1 MPGLTAPT
9 MAPELP
15 PPPPPE
21 KRGLESRVAIFGG
34 VFLCLNVFALGCLAV
49 AAPSFYDV
57 LTREDY
63 WVEYL
68 TMVWFLLTGIVLF
81 ATALAERS
89 PVRRGVYIVGAVA
102 FLFAAGEEISWGQ
115 RIVGFDTPGLLLVWN
130 ESREFN
136 AHNISNITFDRAYRE
151 GTLLLCMVTGA
162 AFFCRKD
169 ALLGIPL
176 PSILLALCFL
186 AVLVMLPH
194 RLEALGAPVFEVAS
208 FITNQGKGLLLLFA
222 IYTIFAGQRR
232 LFVITAAAIG
242 IIIAF
247 SYVSERNDVG
257 FSSLYEVREYLFGIV
272 CLCYAGELLLAKVQ
286 AQAQTG
292 ALARTAFTLQWSR
305 LATIVGL
312 AVGSLLIAGVIGLV
326 AVLQYFSAGI
336 EIVGFEE
343 RYRLITT
350 GAAGEPVVSDVFDV
364 YLSGNELTYFKEPC
378 GREDTEAAFF
388 LHLIPGNVDELP
400 AVRRQYGFD
409 NLDFYFDKQGETRDG
424 GCMAT
429 RLLPDYAITDIRT
442 GQYVPD
448 DGVIWQGEF
457 PFR

>member
-1 MPGLTAPT
+1 M
-9 MAPELP
+9 
-15 PPPPPE
+15 
-21 KRGLESRVAIFGG
+21 VAVFGG
-34 VFLCLNVFALGCLAV
+34 LFLCLNVFGLGCLAV
-49 AAPSFYDV
+49 ANPSFYDV

-130 ESREFN
+130 ESNEFN
-136 AHNISNITFDRAYRE
+136 VHNISNITFDRAYRE

-194 RLEALGAPVFEVAS
+194 RLEAIGAPVFEVAS

-222 IYTIFAGQRR
+222 IYTIFAGERR
-232 LFVITAAAIG
+232 LFITTAAAIG
-242 IIIAF
+242 IVIAF

-272 CLCYAGELLLAKVQ
+272 CLCYALELLLAQGRVG
-286 AQAQTG
+286 TFLSRSGGSG
-292 ALARTAFTLQWSR
+292 AGGGGNGGLLRSPWLTVCGLIIAGS
-305 LATIVGL
+305 VGL
-312 AVGSLLIAGVIGLV
+312 MVWQSYAGDV
-326 AVLQYFSAGI
+326 A
-336 EIVGFEE
+336 ER
-343 RYRLITT
+343 RYRAIRAGT
-350 GAAGEPVVSDVFDV
+350 AGEPIIRAAFDV
-364 YLSGNELTYFKEPC
+364 YLTGSELTYFKESC
-378 GREDTEAAFF
+378 SAADTADILF
-388 LHLIPGNVDELP
+388 LHLTPVDVDDLP
-400 AVRRQYGFD
+400 RTRRPHGFD
-409 NLDFYFDKQGETRDG
+409 NHDFRWGGEEHDGDCIEIKQ
-424 GCMAT
+424 
-429 RLLPDYAITDIRT
+429 LPDYPIISIRT
-442 GQYVPD
+442 GQYVP
-448 DGVIWQGEF
+448 GEGNTWQAEF
-457 PFR
+457 PFPQR